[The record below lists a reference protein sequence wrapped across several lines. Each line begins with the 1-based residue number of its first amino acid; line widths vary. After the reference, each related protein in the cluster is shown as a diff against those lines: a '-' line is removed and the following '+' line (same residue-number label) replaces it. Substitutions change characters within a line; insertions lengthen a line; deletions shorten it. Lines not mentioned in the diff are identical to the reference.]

1 MIISLIAAIDRNGV
15 IGSDGDLPWN
25 IPSDL
30 KKFREITSNKP
41 IIMGRKTWDS
51 IGRPLPN
58 RDNIVIS
65 KNKNL
70 HLEGAILASSPEQ
83 AIIFAKQKAKERDTD
98 EIMTRD
104 RQDCFLW

>member
-15 IGSDGDLPWN
+15 IGSDGDLPWS

-70 HLEGAILASSPEQ
+70 IEQ
-83 AIIFAKQKAKERDTD
+83 AENQ
-98 EIMTRD
+98 MTGISLLLKSPSE
-104 RQDCFLW
+104 FVK